1 MDMTLLRL
9 VPIHVHAALETLL
22 APAMIAAPFAFGFG
36 PGPMIASFVL
46 GVLLMGTAL
55 ATGASL
61 GHGAVGDARMR
72 VSAHASVDLGLTL
85 AAAASAVTFGFGGE
99 PVAGLFFGIVA
110 ILHGA
115 LATTTRYATLPA

>member
-22 APAMIAAPFAFGFG
+22 APAMIAAPFAFGFE
-36 PGPMIASFVL
+36 PAAMIAAVVL

-61 GHGAVGDARMR
+61 GRAGVSDRGMR
-72 VSAHASVDLGLTL
+72 VSAHASVDLGLTF
-85 AAAASAVTFGFGGE
+85 AAAACAVAFGFGGE
-99 PVAGLFFGIVA
+99 PVAGLFFGVVA

-115 LATTTRYATLPA
+115 LTTTTRYATLPT